1 MLCGECNIAN
11 IGNMVLFLK
20 RIPNPIGIWNAEYS
34 RHRNKGDK
42 RLPLVLFFIEW
53 SFLDTAPESFLYWWR
68 HHFVDPPS
76 PLSSYVIILQTPLP
90 PWRWRNMWMPP
101 NLKILCLNWPIA
113 LRKIYLLSFFEN
125 GDKSKKTSAVLTL
138 RPESCI
144 GKSIAR

>member
-1 MLCGECNIAN
+1 MDLPV
-11 IGNMVLFLK
+11 VLTK
-20 RIPNPIGIWNAEYS
+20 N
-34 RHRNKGDK
+34 
-42 RLPLVLFFIEW
+42 
-53 SFLDTAPESFLYWWR
+53 
-68 HHFVDPPS
+68 
-76 PLSSYVIILQTPLP
+76 IILDVC
-90 PWRWRNMWMPP
+90 